1 MPGQGKQAK
10 TLKSRELIRLLDY
23 VSHGRYPERDKV
35 MILLSFKAG
44 MRAKEIAALT
54 WAMVTDASG
63 EVTDDIVLPNMATKG
78 NSGRTIGINA
88 ELKCAL
94 LALRACRDADQLTP
108 DRRVIYSERGPGY
121 SANSVAVWFHIRYRE
136 AGIQGASSHSG
147 RRTFITN
154 AARNITAAGGSL
166 RDVQDLAGHSSLAIT
181 QRYIDINPDAK
192 RKLIDM
198 A

>member
-1 MPGQGKQAK
+1 MSGQGKQAK
-10 TLKSRELIRLLDY
+10 TLKLRELQRLLDY
-23 VSHGRYPERDKV
+23 VSHGRYPERDRV

-54 WAMVTDASG
+54 WSMVTDASG
-63 EVTDDIVLPNMATKG
+63 DIGDDIVLPNIATKG
-78 NSGRTIGINA
+78 NSGRDIGINA
-88 ELKCAL
+88 ELKNAL
-94 LALRACRDADQLTP
+94 IALRACRNAEQLAP

-121 SANSVAVWFHIRYRE
+121 SANSVAVWFHIRYHE

-154 AARNITAAGGSL
+154 AARNISLAGGSL
-166 RDVQDLAGHSSLAIT
+166 RDVQSLAGHSSLTIT
-181 QRYIDINPDAK
+181 QRYIDINPEAK
-192 RKLIDM
+192 RKLVDM